1 MSGKRKEESRTTVLI
16 DELLAERGITYEAVM
31 GRGGLV
37 EELTQRLLERAL
49 AGELNHHLGY
59 GKGES
64 KPVTESLVD
73 SLDEE
78 ESEQEVEKE
87 SKEQPP
93 ARKNCRNGYSRKRV
107 LSKDGA
113 MEIAVPRDRAGEF
126 EPQIISKGQR
136 RFNGFDDRIIAL
148 YAGGMTVREIQC
160 FLLEQ
165 YRVEISPEFI
175 STVTDSVREDVVE
188 WQSRPLERM
197 YPVVFFD
204 AIRVKIRDGGMV
216 KNKAVHIALGVNESG
231 CKEVLGFWI
240 EEQEGAKFWLKV
252 MYELR
257 NRGVADIL
265 IAVVDGLSGFP
276 EAIKSV
282 FEQTT
287 VQTCVVHLI
296 RNSLAMCGWK
306 ERKEVM
312 KGLREIYQASTAELA
327 AMKLEEFAASAC
339 GKKYPMMAGIW
350 RRAWE
355 QVIPFFS
362 YPPEIRRLIYTTNAI
377 ESLNM
382 QLRKSI
388 KTRGHFPN
396 DEAATKLIYL
406 TLKRINVKWQT
417 GGSIWRQA
425 VTQFRQVYG
434 ERFTA
439 SAS

>member
-1 MSGKRKEESRTTVLI
+1 MNRANRGESRTTVLI
-16 DELLAERGITYEAVM
+16 DQLLAERGISYEAVM
-31 GRGGLV
+31 GRGGLL

-49 AGELNHHLGY
+49 AGELTHHLGY
-59 GKGES
+59 GKGTPKGSEAAATAAES
-64 KPVTESLVD
+64 GAAWDP
-73 SLDEE
+73 
-78 ESEQEVEKE
+78 
-87 SKEQPP
+87 EQPEV
-93 ARKNCRNGYSRKRV
+93 KSNCRNGYSRKRI

-126 EPQIISKGQR
+126 EPQIIRKGQR
-136 RFNGFDDRIIAL
+136 RFDGFDDRIIAL
-148 YAGGMTVREIQC
+148 YAGGMTVREIQR
-160 FLLEQ
+160 FLFEQ
-165 YRVEISPEFI
+165 YHVEVSPELI
-175 STVTDSVREDVVE
+175 STVTDAIKEDVVE
-188 WQSRPLERM
+188 WQNRPLERM

-204 AIRVKIRDGGMV
+204 AIRVKIREDGAV
-216 KNKAVHIALGVNESG
+216 RNKAVHIALGVTAEG
-231 CKEVLGFWI
+231 KKEVLGFWI

-252 MYELR
+252 MWELR

-265 IAVVDGLSGFP
+265 IAVVDGLKGFP
-276 EAIKSV
+276 EAITSV

-312 KGLREIYQASTAELA
+312 KGLREIYQASSAEMA
-327 AMKLEEFAASAC
+327 ALKLEAFAASPF
-339 GKKYPMMAGIW
+339 GRKYPMMAGIW
-350 RRAWE
+350 ERAWE

-417 GGSIWRQA
+417 GASIWRQA
-425 VTQFRQVYG
+425 VTQFRLQYG
-434 ERFTA
+434 ERFLA
-439 SAS
+439 SASVVTRN